1 MILKRGAA
9 VVVAALALA
18 AAPYV
23 QAEPST
29 ASSTGHKPGA
39 PGHSVTLD
47 AEVDHPCAGRKLL
60 YHSHNDALYGTRSG
74 GKLAVMA
81 VDGQQVT
88 TQDAVCF
95 RLAPDA
101 DTDGND
107 LSKLTIPDDGTLD
120 FLGPRGSELWAAPQ
134 SVDWTDNWRPIWSGL
149 GAFDPAHELDSAS
162 IPTNFKGDVMHF
174 DLLEMDGPG
183 DINVMFTSRVYEP
196 ERLFDSSDPDMRTIT
211 YEVGGHGHFT
221 WTFSK
226 PGVYALTWQG
236 RAELKD
242 GKTERSEPVI
252 QYWLVGDDATV
263 GLPDGTTTGLRAPKS
278 STPETSTPETSPT
291 TTTAQPSPSPSA
303 PSPSAPSPSP
313 SSSAPVPSS
322 SKQAPTQR
330 VVITAGHMDMAL
342 VSDGEQISTMLVDD
356 SDPLHPAHRPSGS
369 FIFAVPDKARTDLPE
384 NVRGSFPDSPEAM
397 WILPQAQDRSLPW
410 LGFSTTGLAADAIAD
425 GSRVTVRMRNV
436 TGPGRIMTWH
446 EDLRGLRIELDSADS
461 SKTIQYPVNAHDH
474 QGFGFTEPGMY
485 TATFV
490 YSGTTRAGE
499 AFEKE
504 LVASF
509 AVGDH
514 AIANAHADPNGAAG
528 GASGGNLTVQQALA
542 GGIRDIGKEIK
553 KIGDSITPTSRAKQ
567 PTTTPVA
574 KPMKPSAK
582 LTSSAAASRPTA
594 AAQPTAA
601 ARQSS
606 AAQKSSAARP
616 TSSAHPTSAARS
628 AGPMTQAATSTSAAS
643 ASTANEDTWSSGMH
657 PTQTGADPQAE
668 YVAAGTAPAGG
679 GFWAGLAIG
688 VGVMALIGGC
698 VLFIAAW
705 NLLRK
710 AEPGVVSLD
719 PDRAAIPEYNTPSTP

>member
-1 MILKRGAA
+1 MKRLLAA
-9 VVVAALALA
+9 VFVAALSMAGLPPA
-18 AAPYV
+18 
-23 QAEPST
+23 QAEPSPE
-29 ASSTGHKPGA
+29 SSTEHKPGA

-47 AEVDHPCAGRKLL
+47 ADVDHPCAGRKLL

-101 DTDGND
+101 DADGND
-107 LSKLTIPDDGTLD
+107 LSKLTIPEDGTLD
-120 FLGPRGSELWAAPQ
+120 FLGPRGSEVWAAPQ

-149 GAFDPAHELDSAS
+149 GAFDPAHELDTSS
-162 IPTNFKGDVMHF
+162 IPSNFKGDVMHF

-196 ERLFDSSDPDMRTIT
+196 ERLFDSSDPDMSTIT

-236 RAELKD
+236 RAERTD
-242 GKTERSEPVI
+242 GKTERSEPVT
-252 QYWLVGDDATV
+252 QYWLVGSDATV
-263 GLPDGTTTGLRAPKS
+263 GLPEGTTTGLRTPKNA
-278 STPETSTPETSPT
+278 TPETSTPETSTPEST
-291 TTTAQPSPSPSA
+291 PATTTAQPSPSPTMT
-303 PSPSAPSPSP
+303 
-313 SSSAPVPSS
+313 SAPVPSS
-322 SKQAPTQR
+322 SKQAPAQR
-330 VVITAGHMDMAL
+330 TVITAGHMDMAL
-342 VSDGEQISTMLVDD
+342 VSDGGQLSTMLIDD

-369 FIFAVPDKARTDLPE
+369 FIFAVPDTARTKLPE
-384 NVRGSFPDSPEAM
+384 NVRGSFPGNPEAM

-410 LGFSTTGLAADAIAD
+410 LGFSTTGLAADAIAE
-425 GSRVTVRMRNV
+425 GSRVTVSMRDV
-436 TGPGRIMTWH
+436 SGPGRIMTWH
-446 EDLRGLRIELDSADS
+446 EDLRGLRIELDSGDA
-461 SKTIQYPVNAHDH
+461 SKTIEYPVNAHDH

-490 YSGTTRAGE
+490 YSGTTRGGS

-509 AVGDH
+509 AVGDD
-514 AIANAHADPNGAAG
+514 AIANAHANPNGFGG
-528 GASGGNLTVQQALA
+528 GASGGNLTVPQALA

-553 KIGDSITPTSRAKQ
+553 KIGDSITPTSRAKS
-567 PTTTPVA
+567 PSTTPPAKQGA
-574 KPMKPSAK
+574 KP
-582 LTSSAAASRPTA
+582 TSSAAAAARPTAAVSSRPTA
-594 AAQPTAA
+594 AAQQTLAAVQPTAS
-601 ARQSS
+601 ARQ
-606 AAQKSSAARP
+606 
-616 TSSAHPTSAARS
+616 TSAARS
-628 AGPMTQAATSTSAAS
+628 SAPTTQAAAPAAQPTSGASAGSAAPTSAAS
-643 ASTANEDTWSSGMH
+643 TATAHADAANTDAWSSGMH

-668 YVAAGTAPAGG
+668 YVAAGASPAGG

-698 VLFIAAW
+698 VLFVAALK
-705 NLLRK
+705 LLRK
-710 AEPGVVSLD
+710 AEQ
-719 PDRAAIPEYNTPSTP
+719 ETT

>member
-1 MILKRGAA
+1 MKR
-9 VVVAALALA
+9 LLA
-18 AAPYV
+18 AAFIAALSVVGAPGA
-23 QAEPST
+23 QASTEPST
-29 ASSTGHKPGA
+29 ESSAEHKPGA

-101 DTDGND
+101 DADGND
-107 LSKLTIPDDGTLD
+107 LSKLTIPEDGTLD
-120 FLGPRGSELWAAPQ
+120 FLGPRGSEVWAAPQ

-149 GAFDPAHELDSAS
+149 GAFDPAHELDPSS

-174 DLLEMDGPG
+174 DLVEMDGPG
-183 DINVMFTSRVYEP
+183 DINVMFTSRVSEP

-236 RAELKD
+236 RAERTD
-242 GKTERSEPVI
+242 GKTERSEPVT
-252 QYWLVGDDATV
+252 QYWLVGDEATV
-263 GLPDGTTTGLRAPKS
+263 GLPEGTTTGLRTPK
-278 STPETSTPETSPT
+278 TSTPEASTAPSSAAPT
-291 TTTAQPSPSPSA
+291 TAPTTEPTAA
-303 PSPSAPSPSP
+303 PTAEPTA
-313 SSSAPVPSS
+313 APVPSS
-322 SKQAPTQR
+322 SKQAPSQR

-342 VSDGEQISTMLVDD
+342 VSDGGQINTMLADD

-369 FIFAVPDKARTDLPE
+369 FIFAVPDKARTNLPE
-384 NVRGSFPDSPEAM
+384 NVRGSFPGSPESM

-425 GSRVTVRMRNV
+425 GSRVTVSMRNV

-446 EDLRGLRIELDSADS
+446 EDLRGLRIELDSGDA
-461 SKTIQYPVNAHDH
+461 SKTIEYPVNAHDH

-490 YSGTTRAGE
+490 YSGTTRADT

-504 LVASF
+504 LVAHF
-509 AVGDH
+509 AVGDD
-514 AIANAHADPNGAAG
+514 AIANAHANPNGFGG
-528 GASGGNLTVQQALA
+528 GASVGNLTLPQALA

-567 PTTTPVA
+567 PTTTPA
-574 KPMKPSAK
+574 AKPSAK
-582 LTSSAAASRPTA
+582 PTSSAAASRPTA

-606 AAQKSSAARP
+606 AAR
-616 TSSAHPTSAARS
+616 PTSAARS
-628 AGPMTQAATSTSAAS
+628 AAPTTQAAARAAQPTSTASATSAAAS
-643 ASTANEDTWSSGMH
+643 ADTGTATADTANTDTLSSGMH

-668 YVAAGTAPAGG
+668 YVAAGTSSTGG

-698 VLFIAAW
+698 VLFAAAMS
-705 NLLRK
+705 LLRK
-710 AEPGVVSLD
+710 AEQRSERGSD
-719 PDRAAIPEYNTPSTP
+719 QGTGQQ